1 MALTL
6 RPRRV
11 SAAWCDTNRTQ
22 AREDQ
27 GPKGYTALSPS
38 APGCLDSVYVGQSKT
53 RLSDFIGFFPF
64 SLFCP
69 PGIYIFFF
77 FLKVVRS
84 LTKSV

>member
-6 RPRRV
+6 RPERV
-11 SAAWCDTNRTQ
+11 SAARSDTNRTQ

-38 APGCLDSVYVGQSKT
+38 APGFLDSVYPGRSKT

-69 PGIYIFFF
+69 PGIYIYIFSF
-77 FLKVVRS
+77 
-84 LTKSV
+84 